1 MSRFTRSFP
10 LEDVNVRSGGDG
22 RTVEAYAAVFN
33 QPANVNDSSGTYV
46 EQIDPAAFNKTL
58 RDKGTRFGVLFNH
71 GMTIYGT
78 PSDRGSMPIGTPL
91 EVRADARGLFT
102 VTRYNNTPLA
112 EEALEAIKSG
122 AIRSQ
127 SFQGRFIRSDKPTP
141 RGGFRAD
148 SSGVLPLVT
157 RQEIDLKEY
166 GPATFAV
173 YEEAAITGVRA
184 TITFS
189 PAEQAVLSGLLTDL
203 AAGDAVLDTITQQ
216 AAQLLGADQAL
227 DCALMYLSALLS
239 KPNPDMPEADDA
251 SDGMDMLDQMGY
263 GEERSA
269 VLHRL
274 KAIATRLETV
284 PAVNTTPSGAG
295 AVGSALAGSSR
306 RTIST
311 AYLSLRRQAREKGV
325 L

>member
-1 MSRFTRSFP
+1 MNGFIRSFP
-10 LEDVNVRSGGDG
+10 LEDVTVRSGGDG

-33 QPANVNDSSGTYV
+33 QPANVNDQSGTYS
-46 EQIDPAAFNKTL
+46 EQIDPSAFNKTL

-148 SSGVLPLVT
+148 SNGNLPLVT

-173 YEEAAITGVRA
+173 YEAAAITGVRA
-184 TITFS
+184 AITFS
-189 PAEQAVLSGLLTDL
+189 PAEKAVLQGLLTNLSD
-203 AAGDAVLDTITQQ
+203 GDDVLDTVVEQ
-216 AAQLLGADQAL
+216 AVALLGTSQAL
-227 DCALMYLSALLS
+227 DCALMYLSKLIEV
-239 KPNPDMPEADDA
+239 PNPDFMDGMPDADDA
-251 SDGMDMLDQMGY
+251 LGDMGMGGDRAAALQ
-263 GEERSA
+263 
-269 VLHRL
+269 RL
-274 KAIATRLETV
+274 QAIATRLEAV
-284 PAVNTTPSGAG
+284 PAINNTTPDGAG
-295 AVGSALAGSSR
+295 AVEPGDAHSSR
-306 RTIST
+306 LSIST
-311 AYLSLRRQAREKGV
+311 TYLKLRSAAREKGV